1 MSHHKVQQK
10 LNCQKRRQKVQPVM
24 QPGMQRPQQKKPGSQ
39 QKAHSQRN
47 KAG

>member
-10 LNCQKRRQKVQPVM
+10 LNCQERRQKVQPVM
-24 QPGMQRPQQKKPGSQ
+24 QPGMQRPQQKSPESAE
-39 QKAHSQRN
+39 AHSQRN

>member
-1 MSHHKVQQK
+1 MLS
-10 LNCQKRRQKVQPVM
+10 CQKRRQKVQPVM
-24 QPGMQRPQQKKPGSQ
+24 PPGMQRPQQKKPGSQ

>member
-1 MSHHKVQQK
+1 
-10 LNCQKRRQKVQPVM
+10 
-24 QPGMQRPQQKKPGSQ
+24 MQRPQQKKPGSQ

>member
-1 MSHHKVQQK
+1 
-10 LNCQKRRQKVQPVM
+10 
-24 QPGMQRPQQKKPGSQ
+24 RPQQKKPGSQ